1 MQFSLRLSSAVGGR
15 RRRAQSCRLWFGPLV
30 PVKSGC
36 NESVRCWT
44 LRPVF
49 AQLLAGS
56 RRSWEDCPRPASAH
70 KPRSGAESKGRSP
83 GRDPGFH
90 GVPSGPRQLA
100 VAPHCRGLWSVF
112 PRTCP
117 TASPAFCSPPRRWVG
132 VMCCRVWGANAQEGK
147 WTGPPFPVWLRIGQ
161 VCLCEWRS
169 LGQASGPWPLDLS
182 CGRLRLFPGPEVPM
196 ARAARLFESSLV
208 GLELLLASI

>member
-15 RRRAQSCRLWFGPLV
+15 RRRAQSCRLWFGPSV

-49 AQLLAGS
+49 AQLPAGS

-90 GVPSGPRQLA
+90 GGPQ
-100 VAPHCRGLWSVF
+100 APGSWRWLPIAGACGLPGVLQ
-112 PRTCP
+112 
-117 TASPAFCSPPRRWVG
+117 SPPQMGGRDVLPCLGLERSG
-132 VMCCRVWGANAQEGK
+132 
-147 WTGPPFPVWLRIGQ
+147 GQ
-161 VCLCEWRS
+161 VDRTSIPCLAPYWPGLS
-169 LGQASGPWPLDLS
+169 L
-182 CGRLRLFPGPEVPM
+182 
-196 ARAARLFESSLV
+196 
-208 GLELLLASI
+208 